1 MISTP
6 KITDILLNSK
16 VPTYLSVQKF
26 AEAKAIFEAGLADK
40 HIWNVDYENAKS
52 TISNVWDKVE
62 EVLSDPLR
70 DFYYPCGGSELFC
83 TWSDTDPRHNLGIA
97 AFSNTPGFLKRMKV
111 VKNAPELA
119 EYIATLTE
127 AAMLAELVKSTK
139 SFIEK
144 GRKPAINPTVIDL
157 TNTGTCPVC
166 GGLYKTNASRKMVHH
181 GFEISGGTGHY
192 YGCRVGSCPGVGFLP
207 YELGT
212 EGCEAYKITLN
223 RKRDELIQSI
233 LDLHNQVADEQTEI
247 VRVNGNN
254 EFRKYARG
262 TTRYEHIR
270 TSAISR
276 CTYEQRQV
284 ESSIEMM
291 DELIAKWT
299 LKQLPHGE
307 KRV

>member
-6 KITDILLNSK
+6 KFTDILLNSK

-70 DFYYPCGGSELFC
+70 DFYYPCGGSELFR

-97 AFSNTPGFLKRMKV
+97 AFSNTPGFLKRMKA

-139 SFIEK
+139 PFIEK
-144 GRKPAINPTVIDL
+144 GRKPAINPIVIDL
-157 TNTGTCPVC
+157 TNTGTCSVC
-166 GGLYKTNASRKMVHH
+166 GGLYKTNSSRKMVHH
-181 GFEISGGTGHY
+181 GFEISSGHY
-192 YGCRVGSCPGVGFLP
+192 YGCRVGSCPGVGFLS

-233 LDLHNQVADEQTEI
+233 LDLHNQEI

-254 EFRKYARG
+254 EFHKYARG

-270 TSAISR
+270 TSTISR
-276 CTYEQRQV
+276 CIYEQRQV